1 MNSVQSMLTMGALV
15 LLSLSS
21 LRFNNSVLE
30 NSTAQVENK
39 VYLTAFSLADDMIE
53 TIKQRSFDEATLKFP
68 TGLANLTA
76 ADKLGPESGETYQT
90 FNDIDDYNFYKKT
103 VNAPHA
109 ENYGIICRV
118 HYVDGSDPDTEIN
131 TQSYYKKVTVT
142 VTSPF
147 MREDVNLS
155 FVFTLK

>member
-30 NSTAQVENK
+30 NSTAQIENK

-53 TIKQRSFDEATLKFP
+53 TIKQRSFDEATIEFP
-68 TGLANLTA
+68 TGLANLTP
-76 ADKLGPESGETYQT
+76 ADNLGPETGETYKT

-103 VNAPHA
+103 VSAPHA

-118 HYVDGSDPDTEIN
+118 YYVDSTDPDTEIS

-142 VTSPF
+142 VTSPY
-147 MREDVNLS
+147 MREDINLS

>member
-30 NSTAQVENK
+30 NSTAQIENK

-53 TIKQRSFDEATLKFP
+53 TIKQRSFDEATVEFP
-68 TGLANLTA
+68 
-76 ADKLGPESGETYQT
+76 ADKLGPETGETYQT
-90 FNDIDDYNFYKKT
+90 FNDIDDYNFYKRT
-103 VNAPHA
+103 VSAPHA

-118 HYVDGSDPDTEIN
+118 YYVDSGDPDTEIN

-142 VTSPF
+142 VTSPY

-155 FVFTLK
+155 FIFTLK

>member
-1 MNSVQSMLTMGALV
+1 MSSVQSMLTMGALV
-15 LLSLSS
+15 LLSLAS

-53 TIKQRSFDEATLKFP
+53 TIKQRSFDEATVKFP
-68 TGLANLTA
+68 AGLANLTP
-76 ADKLGPESGETYQT
+76 ADNLGPELGETYQT
-90 FNDIDDYNFYKKT
+90 FNDIDDYNFYNKT

-118 HYVDGSDPDTEIN
+118 YYVDGTNPDNEIS

>member
-39 VYLTAFSLADDMIE
+39 IYLTAFSLADDMIE

-68 TGLANLTA
+68 TGLANLTS
-76 ADKLGPESGETYQT
+76 ADELGPESGETYQT

-109 ENYGIICRV
+109 EDYGIICRV
-118 HYVDGSDPDTEIN
+118 YYVDGSNPDNVIN
-131 TQSYYKKVTVT
+131 SQSYYKKVVVT

-147 MREDVNLS
+147 MREAVNLS

>member
-39 VYLTAFSLADDMIE
+39 IYLTAFSLADDMIE
-53 TIKQRSFDEATLKFP
+53 TIKQRSFDEATVKFP
-68 TGLANLTA
+68 TGLANLTP
-76 ADKLGPESGETYQT
+76 ADNLGPESGETYQT

-109 ENYGIICRV
+109 EDYGIICRV
-118 HYVDGSDPDTEIN
+118 FYVDGSNPDNEIN

-147 MREDVNLS
+147 MREEVNLS

>member
-30 NSTAQVENK
+30 NSTAQIENK

-53 TIKQRSFDEATLKFP
+53 TIKQRSFDEATVEFP
-68 TGLANLTA
+68 AGLASLTP
-76 ADKLGPESGETYQT
+76 ADKLGPETGETYQT
-90 FNDIDDYNFYKKT
+90 FNDIDDYNFYKRT
-103 VNAPHA
+103 VSAPHA

-118 HYVDGSDPDTEIN
+118 YYVDSGDPDTEIN

-142 VTSPF
+142 VTSPY

-155 FVFTLK
+155 FIFTLK